1 MVGETGFE
9 PATPWSRKGVAALAP
24 VSPEYTERQ
33 AADFV
38 EPRDPPGSHATHAVA
53 PDRDAWTAGGLRA
66 GVLPLPA
73 VGAELFMEAGAIAAE
88 RAVRE
93 AGSRVEVDAILR
105 RASDQAALLL
115 RGAKAAGGQP

>member
-66 GVLPLPA
+66 GATPLPA
-73 VGAELFMEAGAIAAE
+73 PGAELFLQAGAIVAE
-88 RAVRE
+88 RAVRG
-93 AGSRVEVDAILR
+93 AGSRFEVEAILR

-115 RGAKAAGGQP
+115 RRTEVAGAHP

>member
-9 PATPWSRKGVAALAP
+9 PATPWSRRGRAALAP
-24 VSPEYTERQ
+24 DSPEFTEAQ
-33 AADFV
+33 
-38 EPRDPPGSHATHAVA
+38 A
-53 PDRDAWTAGGLRA
+53 PDSAGPRVATQSHPANSFAPGRDAWTASGLRTS
-66 GVLPLPA
+66 PLPA
-73 VGAELFMEAGAIAAE
+73 PVAELFIQAGAIAAE

>member
-1 MVGETGFE
+1 M
-9 PATPWSRKGVAALAP
+9 
-24 VSPEYTERQ
+24 
-33 AADFV
+33 
-38 EPRDPPGSHATHAVA
+38 A

-105 RASDQAALLL
+105 RASDQTALLL